1 MNDKPAG
8 RRLSDIALERF
19 RLDELPLDLAGGVEQ
34 RIATD
39 EQLQRRLHALA
50 RSDDEIR
57 VSYPRE
63 RFVESIST
71 RLGSHQHERR
81 TTPRWTAMYWM
92 AAVAAATAVVTLVLV
107 IPPRTSAPL
116 SGRSSAASPPADRI
130 KGLAPALRVYRK
142 TSTTSEMLADGAF
155 ARRGDLV
162 RVGYEAAGRP
172 YGLIV
177 SIDGRGGVTR
187 HLPLTGELAARLE
200 PSSTVLLDQAY
211 ELDDAPRWERF
222 YFITGTSQFPV
233 MPVLEAA
240 RRAAATS
247 EAEQRARLTLAQG
260 LEQTTFFLQK
270 EDTP

>member
-19 RLDELPLDLAGGVEQ
+19 RLDELPLELAGGVER

-39 EQLQRRLHALA
+39 EQLQWRLDALA
-50 RSDDEIR
+50 RSDEEIR

-63 RFVESIST
+63 QFVESIST
-71 RLGSHQHERR
+71 RLASHEHGRR

-107 IPPRTSAPL
+107 IPHRTSAPL
-116 SGRSSAASPPADRI
+116 PGRRSAPSPADRI

-142 TSTTSEMLADGAF
+142 TSTTSEMVADGAF
-155 ARRGDLV
+155 ARKGDLV

-172 YGLIV
+172 YGLIL

-187 HLPLTGELAARLE
+187 HLPVTGELAARLE
-200 PSSTVLLDQAY
+200 SSSTVLLDQAY

-222 YFITGTSQFPV
+222 YFITGTSQFLV

-240 RRAAATS
+240 RRAAATK
-247 EAEQRARLTLAQG
+247 EAEPRARLTLAQG